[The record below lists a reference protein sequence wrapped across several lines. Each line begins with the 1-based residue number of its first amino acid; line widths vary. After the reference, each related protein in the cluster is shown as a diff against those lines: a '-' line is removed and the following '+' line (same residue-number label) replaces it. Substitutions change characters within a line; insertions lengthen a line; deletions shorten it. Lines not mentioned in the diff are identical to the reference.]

1 MNDGMLAMN
10 WPLVAAMAVAGLA
23 LGLAYFAVLRRTAE
37 LLGTG
42 GSRLRPLLLTLAR
55 IAVAALAFF
64 FAARLGAA
72 PLLAAFIGFLAARA
86 LALRRVRRSG

>member
-1 MNDGMLAMN
+1 MNNGLLAMN
-10 WPLVAAMAVAGLA
+10 WPLIAAMTVAGLA

-42 GSRLRPLLLTLAR
+42 GGRLQPLLLTLAR
-55 IAVAALAFF
+55 IAAAALAFF

-72 PLLAAFIGFLAARA
+72 PLLAAFLGFLAARA
-86 LALRRVRRSG
+86 FALHRVRSNG

>member
-1 MNDGMLAMN
+1 MD
-10 WPLVAAMAVAGLA
+10 WPLVAGMAVAGLA
-23 LGLAYFAVLRRTAE
+23 LGLAYFAALRQTAA

-55 IAVAALAFF
+55 VAGAALAFF

-72 PLLAAFIGFLAARA
+72 PLLAAFLGFLAARA
-86 LALRRVRRSG
+86 LALRWVRRSG